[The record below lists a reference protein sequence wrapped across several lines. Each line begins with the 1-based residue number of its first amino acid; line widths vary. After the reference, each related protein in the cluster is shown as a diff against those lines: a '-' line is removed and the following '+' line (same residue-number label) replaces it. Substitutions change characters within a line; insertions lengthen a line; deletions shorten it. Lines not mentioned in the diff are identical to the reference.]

1 MQQPFLH
8 FQNFIGARLFFE
20 TTVEAIIIESKKA
33 SYELGNTFEGNWGD
47 STIRSRPM
55 LESFFGENLDM
66 PVDRAWS
73 KTLLKK
79 NSGLE
84 FFRNLEI
91 LAVKNRKIR
100 ILRSF

>member
-1 MQQPFLH
+1 
-8 FQNFIGARLFFE
+8 
-20 TTVEAIIIESKKA
+20 
-33 SYELGNTFEGNWGD
+33 
-47 STIRSRPM
+47 M
-55 LESFFGENLDM
+55 LESFFGGNLDM

-79 NSGLE
+79 ISGLE
-84 FFRNLEI
+84 FFRNQEI

>member
-1 MQQPFLH
+1 
-8 FQNFIGARLFFE
+8 
-20 TTVEAIIIESKKA
+20 
-33 SYELGNTFEGNWGD
+33 
-47 STIRSRPM
+47 M

-79 NSGLE
+79 ISGLE

-100 ILRSF
+100 IRGSFYRSTPRADRGFLFI

>member
-1 MQQPFLH
+1 
-8 FQNFIGARLFFE
+8 
-20 TTVEAIIIESKKA
+20 
-33 SYELGNTFEGNWGD
+33 
-47 STIRSRPM
+47 M
-55 LESFFGENLDM
+55 LKSFFGGNLDL

-73 KTLLKK
+73 KTFVKK
-79 NSGLE
+79 ISGLE